1 MRRVIKTYNPDKYAA
16 ELLAMNKAQWLKE
29 VTTHY
34 NDVLSAAEEIESQPG
49 MAGINGADVERIVDT
64 AMDSFQKFTS
74 DFHQKCGLASANPT
88 ANGNESSLAQK
99 TKVAEIEVRIGGEK
113 VDLGVRE
120 LQAEIRKYV
129 DWNSA
134 PSHVIEIA
142 MKSIE
147 SWLKQLNVLQ
157 DLVWATRRNTEVY
170 NLDPAEMT
178 RCETAVN
185 TLRAEVED
193 AVEKICFEDQERA
206 LYSLNQAA
214 TTDTEYPTYG
224 GEKEENFVK
233 FQKEFIHA
241 LKVNRVRADQ
251 QVSKLRECLSGG
263 PKDLVPAT
271 MTSLQS
277 ALDIL
282 SPIYGDAGRLIESRK
297 LNLQNLGDFPDTD
310 DFATASEVRE
320 MIEWLVQFEHNI
332 LELYDLA
339 AISDE
344 YHGEI
349 FSMATY
355 RELLGLFNLDT
366 VQKLAQSAGS
376 VRDKVDDVYQYAV
389 EKRETLQRSLR
400 YLPDG

>member
-16 ELLAMNKAQWLKE
+16 ELLAMNKAEWLKE
-29 VTTHY
+29 VTIHY

-49 MAGINGADVERIVDT
+49 MAGINGADVERIVDI

-142 MKSIE
+142 MRSIE

-193 AVEKICFEDQERA
+193 AVEKIRFEDQERA

-224 GEKEENFVK
+224 GEKEEK

-271 MTSLQS
+271 MTSLQA

>member
-16 ELLAMNKAQWLKE
+16 ELLAMNKAEWLKE

-49 MAGINGADVERIVDT
+49 MAGINSADVERIVDT

-88 ANGNESSLAQK
+88 ANVNESSLAQK

-185 TLRAEVED
+185 TLRAELED
-193 AVEKICFEDQERA
+193 AVC
-206 LYSLNQAA
+206 
-214 TTDTEYPTYG
+214 
-224 GEKEENFVK
+224 
-233 FQKEFIHA
+233 
-241 LKVNRVRADQ
+241 
-251 QVSKLRECLSGG
+251 
-263 PKDLVPAT
+263 
-271 MTSLQS
+271 
-277 ALDIL
+277 
-282 SPIYGDAGRLIESRK
+282 AGW
-297 LNLQNLGDFPDTD
+297 LG
-310 DFATASEVRE
+310 
-320 MIEWLVQFEHNI
+320 
-332 LELYDLA
+332 
-339 AISDE
+339 
-344 YHGEI
+344 
-349 FSMATY
+349 
-355 RELLGLFNLDT
+355 
-366 VQKLAQSAGS
+366 
-376 VRDKVDDVYQYAV
+376 
-389 EKRETLQRSLR
+389 
-400 YLPDG
+400 